1 MPKSLLRSK
10 RAVAVAVVATLAGVS
25 AAVLLSGQST
35 TARAAAAPG
44 STVRASVGN
53 GTPTQSPRGGANQE
67 LSADGTAVT
76 FTSSAQLDTLPTNGF
91 ESVYVR
97 DLRNNKTIMVSRG
110 QFTRVV
116 DPGPDIDRPRL
127 AGEPMLSLNG
137 QPQLEYG
144 ETAPTGSSHT
154 PTISGDGRYIG
165 FVTRADNIVPE
176 DADQDQDVL
185 VCDRDPDGDGIF
197 DEELEDGGLDYRYVR
212 VNQPQVQQGEGGAY
226 RVDFPT
232 SPKISDDA
240 SRIVWEDTL
249 VQPTGQYDDV
259 VRTALVRPVIG
270 TLAAVP
276 GPGQVVP
283 TPLGQLAPTSQYWP
297 DVSADG
303 RFVVLVAS
311 YVEPESYAEFQAV
324 VRKDM
329 NSGAVLR
336 VDWDVNTTPDEITY
350 LSSDQSVLLSSP
362 AISANGGEIAFEAE
376 EFADT
381 CSDGCWNSVA
391 QQPMVFVV
399 RIAAEGTPVDSI
411 VASRDNENELVNGFS
426 PALSGDGRFLAF
438 GTDNAGAH
446 DGIDV
451 PLGDSDSCVTY
462 QNDLHGKPML
472 NLAGLPPTSE
482 ARGERVV
489 CQVVVRDLVVDR
501 ERLRSEQPRIAGTL
515 VSAGTGTDCAE
526 EVPEGGTCAGNQ
538 DSPPYT
544 RVPPSLSHNGS
555 TVAFDSKAT
564 NLVSGEVDDNERT
577 DVFVRTFRPELRA
590 DPSPLD
596 FGVVGLDESVDQV
609 VRFDHVGTGPLAVT
623 EIAVDGSDEFA
634 VGAQT
639 CGGEAVILQQAG
651 SCEVSVTF
659 APDVPANRTGT
670 LRLTLRDGRE
680 FTVPLRG
687 RASTEPVRPERAR
700 FAAGPDPMNFGDRL
714 LLSDGPN
721 QTVTVTNAGGAPLT
735 IGSVTV
741 VSALAPNDYTIAT
754 DTCAGK
760 PVAPR
765 GTCQVTVAFKPTA
778 PGDRPAVLRFVDTSP
793 GGQVHLTALA
803 GKGSTP
809 TIQVSPGVTPP
820 GRVVTVTGTGFAPN
834 HPVTITIFGSVELAR
849 VTTDVAGGFS
859 QSLLI
864 LPKSP
869 IGTRPVT
876 ATIDGTTLQA
886 QRPLL
891 IVTPSVSPSD
901 FVGRG

>member
-1 MPKSLLRSK
+1 MWEDD
-10 RAVAVAVVATLAGVS
+10 AGP
-25 AAVLLSGQST
+25 A
-35 TARAAAAPG
+35 
-44 STVRASVGN
+44 
-53 GTPTQSPRGGANQE
+53 
-67 LSADGTAVT
+67 
-76 FTSSAQLDTLPTNGF
+76 
-91 ESVYVR
+91 
-97 DLRNNKTIMVSRG
+97 
-110 QFTRVV
+110 
-116 DPGPDIDRPRL
+116 DRP
-127 AGEPMLSLNG
+127 
-137 QPQLEYG
+137 
-144 ETAPTGSSHT
+144 
-154 PTISGDGRYIG
+154 
-165 FVTRADNIVPE
+165 
-176 DADQDQDVL
+176 
-185 VCDRDPDGDGIF
+185 
-197 DEELEDGGLDYRYVR
+197 VR
-212 VNQPQVQQGEGGAY
+212 
-226 RVDFPT
+226 
-232 SPKISDDA
+232 
-240 SRIVWEDTL
+240 
-249 VQPTGQYDDV
+249 DV
-259 VRTALVRPVIG
+259 VRTALVRPPVVG

-276 GPGQVVP
+276 GPGRGRRNTARPARTPETQVR
-283 TPLGQLAPTSQYWP
+283 P
-297 DVSADG
+297 DVSVGRPVRRARRRATCGEGPESSTTGSVPGDGPQGHGHRRGAARRLGREHDTGRGHLPVGGPVGAPVRAGDLRERRGDRVRGGGVRGLLLGRLLVLGGRAADG
-303 RFVVLVAS
+303 
-311 YVEPESYAEFQAV
+311 
-324 VRKDM
+324 VR
-329 NSGAVLR
+329 GADR
-336 VDWDVNTTPDEITY
+336 ART
-350 LSSDQSVLLSSP
+350 
-362 AISANGGEIAFEAE
+362 
-376 EFADT
+376 
-381 CSDGCWNSVA
+381 
-391 QQPMVFVV
+391 
-399 RIAAEGTPVDSI
+399 AAPVDSI
-411 VASRDNENELVNGFS
+411 IASRDNGNELVNGFS

-446 DGIDV
+446 DGVDV
-451 PLGDSDSCVTY
+451 PLGESDSCVTY
-462 QNDLHGKPML
+462 QNDLHGKPMID
-472 NLAGLPPTSE
+472 LAGLPPTSE
-482 ARGERVV
+482 ARGARVV

-501 ERLRSEQPRIAGTL
+501 ERLRNEQPRIAGTL

-555 TVAFDSKAT
+555 TVAFDSMAT
-564 NLVSGEVDDNERT
+564 NMVPGEVDDNERT

-596 FGVVGLDESVDQV
+596 FGEVGLDDSVDQV

-639 CGGEAVILQQAG
+639 CSGAAIVLQQAG

-659 APDVPANRTGT
+659 APAVPANRTGT

-687 RASTEPVRPERAR
+687 RASTETVRPERAR

-721 QTVTVTNAGGAPLT
+721 QTVTVTNGGGAPLT

-754 DTCAGK
+754 DTCSGK

-765 GTCQVTVAFKPTA
+765 TTCQVTVAFKPTA

-809 TIQVSPGVTPP
+809 TIQVSPGVAPP
-820 GRVVTVTGTGFAPN
+820 GRVVTVTGSGFAPN
-834 HPVTITIFGSVELAR
+834 HPVTITIIGSVELTR

-859 QSLLI
+859 HGLLI

-876 ATIDGTTLQA
+876 ATIDGTTLSA